1 VATGLLG
8 GTFDPV
14 HLAHLIVAEA
24 ALEDLS
30 LDRVIFMPCA
40 EPPHKPGRQIT
51 DVRHRLEMARRATAD
66 NPRLEVSELEAS
78 RAAPSYTIDTVREL
92 KQALGEG
99 ELTHFIMG
107 SDSLEQFFAWK
118 QPLELLAE
126 CEFAVVVRPGFD
138 MSGADSRILER
149 AHILRAPQ
157 VDISSSD
164 IRRRVRDGRTIR
176 YLVPSGV
183 SDYIVEKKLY
193 S

>member
-1 VATGLLG
+1 MATGLLG

-40 EPPHKPGRQIT
+40 EPPHKPRRQIT

-66 NPRLEVSELEAS
+66 NPRLEVSELEAL
-78 RAAPSYTIDTVREL
+78 RTAPSYTIDTIREL

-138 MSGADSRILER
+138 MSGADPRIRER
-149 AHILRAPQ
+149 ARILRAPQ